1 MALMMGSLYQALRES
16 GASDETSRKAA
27 EEVADY
33 QKQLSDIRSDLSL
46 VKGLLGVVVAG
57 VMALVLKTFFG

>member
-1 MALMMGSLYQALRES
+1 MALRMGNLYEALRES
-16 GASDETSRKAA
+16 GASDERARKAA

-33 QKQLSDIRSDLSL
+33 QKQLSDIRTDLSL

-57 VMALVLKTFFG
+57 VMALLIKTFFG

>member
-1 MALMMGSLYQALRES
+1 MALMMGRLYQALGER

-27 EEVADY
+27 EEVADDI
-33 QKQLSDIRSDLSL
+33 KQLADIRSDLAM

-57 VMALVLKTFFG
+57 VMTLVIPAFFG